1 MEKDTTRRGLLAA
14 VLGAGA
20 GGTALY
26 ASDILDSFA
35 PLSGRAWRGSRGSVP
50 DTVSSP
56 YGDATVTYDDYHVP
70 HIEANDE
77 EAAYYAVGFVQAAD
91 RLFEMDLVRRL
102 MDGRLSEALGDVT
115 LESDIFHTKMDFR
128 GAAEASREELSGS
141 RMETLAQAYADGVN
155 EYIETGPEPLEF
167 GLGDYE
173 ADDWTVTDT
182 LLIGAQISWG
192 LTGSFN
198 DLRRAVLR
206 EELGD
211 DYERLYGRRFD
222 HGAPIIREREAA
234 AGTTEGVEETG
245 TVETAASSDSLRN
258 VDPELVDWLA
268 DHEPPELWG
277 SNHWAVG
284 PEHTESG
291 SPILAYDP
299 HLSLTIPPVWY
310 EQRISVEDEEADVDV
325 DIRGVTFPGIPF
337 VIAGENRHG
346 AWGFTNSGA
355 DVVDFYTYE
364 TRGLEGDESGDGDG
378 AQYRYD
384 GEWRDF
390 ETETRTIEVADGEDR
405 EIEVRKTVHGV
416 LIEREV
422 ATEELDTDTN
432 TSHVGVAWTGMT
444 GTRESEAVYE
454 FSRATDMDDYLDALR
469 SMDLPTQNALYV
481 DDSGNV
487 LYKLTGRIPIRS
499 DDEGELITGDRVFD
513 GSAGEAEWD
522 GFEPFGESSWDGFVP
537 FEEKPGVV
545 NPDYVGTANQRLVD
559 DPTYPIGHEYASGFR
574 GIRIYERLDERTEEG
589 EPVDS
594 DFMASVQSDT
604 VDVRAR
610 ILVPALLE
618 ARDEMPD
625 SAEPWLDAMEDWDYT
640 MDRDSEAALAFHFF
654 YDHFREATW
663 SDDFEEIGLD
673 GESWWPQEWVLVTL
687 PPDDDFFDGDR
698 ASVMADA
705 MEAAVEEIEENG
717 WEVYGDYNVTS
728 IDHRFG
734 EQVSALNYP
743 RYPTDGTAFTVRN
756 FHDGASAGSSW
767 RQISSMDEETN
778 SLSVI
783 PGGQDGSY
791 FSENYQDQLRM
802 WADDEHKE
810 MSFETPDDGDVIQF
824 RGDSD
829 E

>member
-1 MEKDTTRRGLLAA
+1 MEKDTTRRAFLAA

-20 GGTALY
+20 GGA
-26 ASDILDSFA
+26 AVFGSDLLGSFA
-35 PLSGRAWRGSRGSVP
+35 PLSGRAWRGSRENVP

-56 YGDATVTYDDYHVP
+56 YGEAAVTYDDYHVP
-70 HIEANDE
+70 HVEADDE
-77 EAAYYAVGFVQAAD
+77 EAAYYAVGFVHAAD

-102 MDGRLSEALGDVT
+102 MDGRLSEAVGEATVDSDV
-115 LESDIFHTKMDFR
+115 FHTKMDFR
-128 GAAEASREELSGS
+128 GAAEASAEEMSGS
-141 RMETLAQAYADGVN
+141 RAETLTEAYADGVN

-167 GLGDYE
+167 GLGGYE
-173 ADDWTVTDT
+173 ADEWTVVDT
-182 LLIGAQISWG
+182 LLVGTQISWG

-206 EELGD
+206 DELGD
-211 DYERLYGRRFD
+211 DYDRLYGRKFD
-222 HGAPIIREREAA
+222 HGAPIIRDREAA
-234 AGTTEGVEETG
+234 AGTAEGVEGTD
-245 TVETAASSDSLRN
+245 TVETVASSDSLRS

-284 PEHTESG
+284 GEHTESG

-310 EQRISVEDEEADVDV
+310 EQRITVGDTDV
-325 DIRGVTFPGIPF
+325 RGAAFPGTPF
-337 VIAGENRHG
+337 VIVGQNAHG

-355 DVVDFYTYE
+355 DVIDFYTYE
-364 TRGLEGDESGDGDG
+364 TRGLEGDEADGP
-378 AQYRYD
+378 QYRYD

-405 EIEVRKTVHGV
+405 EVEVRKTVHGV
-416 LIEREV
+416 LVERDLADDELE
-422 ATEELDTDTN
+422 TEGK

-454 FSRATDMDDYLDALR
+454 FSRATDMDEYLDALKR
-469 SMDLPTQNALYV
+469 MDLPTQNALYV

-487 LYKLTGRIPIRS
+487 LYKLTGRIPIRR
-499 DDEGELITGDRVFD
+499 DDDGEIITGDRVFD
-513 GSAGEAEWD
+513 GSAGEAEWE
-522 GFEPFGESSWDGFVP
+522 GFEPFGQSSWDSFVP
-537 FEEKPGVV
+537 FEEKPGVT

-574 GIRIYERLDERTEEG
+574 GVRVYERLDERTEDG
-589 EPVDS
+589 EPIDS
-594 DFMASVQSDT
+594 DFMASVQRDT

-610 ILVPALLE
+610 VLVPALLE

-625 SAEPWLDAMEDWDYT
+625 SAGPWLDSMEDWDYT
-640 MDRDSEAALAFHFF
+640 MDRDSEAALAFQRF
-654 YDHFREATW
+654 YEKFREATW
-663 SDDFEEIGLD
+663 SDGFEEMDLEGD
-673 GESWWPQEWVLVTL
+673 SWWPQEWVLVTL

-698 ASVMADA
+698 AAVMADA
-705 MEAAVEEIEENG
+705 MEAAVEEIESEG
-717 WEVYGDYNVTS
+717 WEVYGDYSRTA

-734 EQVSALNYP
+734 EQVEALNYP

-767 RQISSMDEETN
+767 RQVSPMDDGTE

-783 PGGQDGSY
+783 PGGQSGSY
-791 FSENYQDQLRM
+791 FSEHYHDQLRM

-810 MSFETPDDGDVIQF
+810 MSFETPDDGDTIEF
-824 RGDSD
+824 RGESD